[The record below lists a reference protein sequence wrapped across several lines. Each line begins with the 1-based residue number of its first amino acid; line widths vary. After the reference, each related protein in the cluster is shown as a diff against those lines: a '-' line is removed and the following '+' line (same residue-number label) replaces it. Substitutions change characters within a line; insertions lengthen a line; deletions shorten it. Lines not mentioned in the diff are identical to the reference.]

1 MNLLNHIQ
9 TNIATL
15 LISPTML
22 ISYHICLFSI
32 FISLPLF
39 SATSNLVLPHQHPDP
54 EAVVHYLHRMVNAS
68 LHRRQMLVGN
78 TQQHTL
84 SSSCKTGNPID
95 DCWRCDPHWAS
106 NRQRLADCGIGF
118 GQSAKGGKGGKIYL
132 VTDSSDS
139 DPVNPKPGTLRYGVL
154 QEEPLWIVFSQDMTI
169 KLRYEL
175 IVNSDKTIDGRGA
188 NVQITGGGC
197 LTLQYVNNIII
208 HNIHIHNCY
217 PAGNANIRSSPT
229 HVGYRSKSDGDGM
242 TIFGS
247 SNIWIDHCSL
257 SSCTD
262 GLIDATVG
270 STAIT
275 ISNSHF
281 THHNDVMLL
290 GNSDGHVLDE
300 GMQVTL
306 AFNVFGEGVV
316 QRMPR
321 CRRGY
326 IHVVNN
332 DFRYWEIYV
341 IGGSD
346 NPTIN
351 SQGNRF
357 IAPANPYIKEV
368 TRRVET
374 GDKDWAHWNWRSE
387 GDIMINGAFF
397 VPSGDGLTAEYT
409 KASSIDP
416 RSAASID
423 QLTMHAG
430 AFGDPRDSTN
440 VPQGGGLST
449 SSSSSSGDG
458 VTPGSSSGGD
468 ADYFGMI
475 FGNGSAPP
483 LSMPSFFLAVVIFL
497 LFCTITNH
505 HYLLSLTLLCL

>member
-1 MNLLNHIQ
+1 MLL
-9 TNIATL
+9 
-15 LISPTML
+15 
-22 ISYHICLFSI
+22 SYHIFFLLSLFLFLSP
-32 FISLPLF
+32 PLS
-39 SATSNLVLPHQHPDP
+39 SATTNLVLPHQHPDP
-54 EAVVHYLHRMVNAS
+54 EAVAQDVHRMVNAS
-68 LHRRQMLVGN
+68 LVRRQMLEDSK
-78 TQQHTL
+78 HTP
-84 SSSCKTGNPID
+84 SSSCLTGNPID

-106 NRQRLADCGIGF
+106 NRQKLADCGIGF
-118 GQSAKGGKGGKIYL
+118 GQSALGGKGGQIYV

-154 QEEPLWIVFSQDMTI
+154 QDDPLWIIFSSDMTI
-169 KLRYEL
+169 KLKYEL
-175 IVNSDKTIDGRGA
+175 IVSSYKTIDGRGA
-188 NVQITGGGC
+188 NVHITGGGC
-197 LTLQYVNNIII
+197 ITLQYVSNIII
-208 HNIHIHNCY
+208 HNIHVHNCV
-217 PAGNANIRSSPT
+217 PAGNAFIRSSPT

-270 STAIT
+270 TTALT

-326 IHVVNN
+326 VHVVNN

-351 SQGNRF
+351 SQGNRYT
-357 IAPANPYIKEV
+357 APANPYIKEV
-368 TRRVET
+368 TRRVES
-374 GDKDWAHWNWRSE
+374 GDKNWASWNWRSE
-387 GDIMINGAFF
+387 GDIMLNGAFF
-397 VPSGDGLTAEYT
+397 VPSGNGLTSQYT
-409 KASSIDP
+409 KASSIAP
-416 RSAASID
+416 KSAAAID
-423 QLTMHAG
+423 QITMYAG
-430 AFGDPRDSTN
+430 AFGDPRDDTN
-440 VPQGGGLST
+440 MPQGGGTST
-449 SSSSSSGDG
+449 SSSSQAKSGS
-458 VTPGSSSGGD
+458 GSSSGSGSDGD
-468 ADYFGMI
+468 TDYFGMM
-475 FGNGSAPP
+475 FGSGGPP
-483 LSMPSFFLAVVIFL
+483 SLSKASIFLAIVVVLII
-497 LFCTITNH
+497 CTITNH
-505 HYLLSLTLLCL
+505 DNLMSLALLCL